1 MKGEGKTFGY
11 WFSFD
16 SKNEARWWRG
26 NGIFCAKILFK
37 DIKNNEEIQK
47 SIRRIYMNATKNF
60 LVLLEN
66 KRLYFNVN
74 GDKIDITDK
83 VFNNLSNIG
92 EYMDE

>member
-1 MKGEGKTFGY
+1 
-11 WFSFD
+11 
-16 SKNEARWWRG
+16 
-26 NGIFCAKILFK
+26 
-37 DIKNNEEIQK
+37 
-47 SIRRIYMNATKNF
+47 MNATKNF

-92 EYMDE
+92 EYMDEQGKNTYIYYWRRVYERSL

>member
-1 MKGEGKTFGY
+1 
-11 WFSFD
+11 
-16 SKNEARWWRG
+16 
-26 NGIFCAKILFK
+26 
-37 DIKNNEEIQK
+37 
-47 SIRRIYMNATKNF
+47 MNATKNF

-92 EYMDE
+92 EYMDEQGKNT